1 MLAKHAERLKRLLR
15 RNNVK
20 KYTFLQ
26 GAHAWPLA
34 SNTSNPEM
42 FTNLHCL
49 CLAIL
54 VEYDAATTQPPV
66 TMVVAEDGFALGK
79 IEHTFGNILVG
90 RPLFIPAK
98 LLRHF
103 GNRKGTLLSTSTS
116 NSRIIT

>member
-1 MLAKHAERLKRLLR
+1 MLAKHAERLQRLR
-15 RNNVK
+15 GRNNVK
-20 KYTFLQ
+20 KDTVLQ

-34 SNTSNPEM
+34 SNIYPEM

-49 CLAIL
+49 CLTIL

-66 TMVVAEDGFALGK
+66 AMVVAEDGFALGK
-79 IEHTFGNILVG
+79 TEHTFGNILVG
-90 RPLFIPAK
+90 RPLYIPAK
-98 LLRHF
+98 RLRHF